1 MKTTTG
7 RGRDRHRGPDRRLS
21 FGPGLLILPRGKYDP
36 RAGAGALVRAADRPG
51 PRAAAARLRTWPA
64 AALILELA
72 AAPLILQLIVPGRGP
87 PPAHVGPC
95 LVLQNCRAGDIHDIT
110 CPRMDDLDPTIPI
123 RLNRPNSGPV
133 FTLPLTVT
141 SNFSPWPLRLC
152 QPRSSGR
159 RPAWSWQRAA
169 ARLSDIAGGRGA
181 RPKVSPWS
189 SSPQRRR

>member
-1 MKTTTG
+1 M
-7 RGRDRHRGPDRRLS
+7 
-21 FGPGLLILPRGKYDP
+21 
-36 RAGAGALVRAADRPG
+36 
-51 PRAAAARLRTWPA
+51 
-64 AALILELA
+64 
-72 AAPLILQLIVPGRGP
+72 ILQLIALVPGP
-87 PPAHVGPC
+87 PAAHVGPC

-189 SSPQRRR
+189 SSSQRCRWSCRVSACKLDAATAGILTVKPTSFMRHISAFTDTSGPKLVGVADKSDSFGRGPDSKRKIGGCSLYLVT